1 MKGAFGDVGQVN
13 NVREEN
19 DLKKEVKGREAV
31 GGGEGGLGWLLL
43 LCLM

>member
-1 MKGAFGDVGQVN
+1 MMWTKKK

-19 DLKKEVKGREAV
+19 DLKKEVEK
-31 GGGEGGLGWLLL
+31 GGGGDEGGLGRLLL